1 MFMTYGTCKQCP
13 EGRATQ
19 SRPGPASANGSAFRC
34 CRTTGTGMFHFAA
47 AGVSL
52 PRACSATEETDP
64 SQRSQVGVYRQAS
77 TKPDSAG
84 PSICCSQ
91 AIVHQ
96 RGSQPSVARA
106 TAARARAWVSRN
118 QIGHGA
124 VVWNTDL
131 IVCCR
136 KNWRKSSSCWSRK
149 NGGQWTEA
157 PKGLR
162 DRRIPVGR

>member
-1 MFMTYGTCKQCP
+1 MTYAARKQRP

-19 SRPGPASANGSAFRC
+19 SCLGPASRNGSTFRC
-34 CRTTGTGMFHFAA
+34 CRTTGTRLFHFAA
-47 AGVSL
+47 SGVSL
-52 PRACSATEETDP
+52 PRACSATEKTDP
-64 SQRSQVGVYRQAS
+64 CQRNQVGVYRQAS

-84 PSICCSQ
+84 PSIRRNQ

-96 RGSQPSVARA
+96 RGGQPGVARA

-124 VVWNTDL
+124 VVWNIDL

-136 KNWRKSSSCWSRK
+136 RNWHKSTSCWSRK
-149 NGGQWTEA
+149 NGGQWAEA
-157 PKGLR
+157 QKGLR
-162 DRRIPVGR
+162 NHPSPSWR